1 MESTSL
7 MDYRGMRLKMKIS
20 YHASRKQIS
29 ILELFMN
36 AICLTYS
43 IFHVDSAEQSVT
55 LNT

>member
-1 MESTSL
+1 MESTAL
-7 MDYRGMRLKMKIS
+7 KEYRGMRVKMKIS

-43 IFHVDSAEQSVT
+43 IFHIDPAEQSVT